1 MNSKAC
7 GRECDKRRSGQKL
20 CSAHTVP
27 EPFNIT
33 LVKRNL
39 ISFHKVLKE
48 ESKIVEPFK
57 KVNSYELLSNAR
69 NTRNAVLTSSN
80 YFKPIVEEKISGEDS
95 NLFRYRSCGDLLRIP
110 PHTRIDTKTFVKY
123 LNDPE
128 CHLNKFNLEPK
139 IGGRKRNVLIGNYKI
154 QTNAGY
160 GWCARKKYRQEMEPS
175 VHGPTLAISRKKRHV
190 T

>member
-1 MNSKAC
+1 MAT
-7 GRECDKRRSGQKL
+7 GTDAQQRP
-20 CSAHTVP
+20 ATPATAIATTTHTVT
-27 EPFNIT
+27 N
-33 LVKRNL
+33 VHGGRDRGGKQ
-39 ISFHKVLKE
+39 V
-48 ESKIVEPFK
+48 
-57 KVNSYELLSNAR
+57 
-69 NTRNAVLTSSN
+69 SN
-80 YFKPIVEEKISGEDS
+80 YFKPIVEEKISGEES

-110 PHTRIDTKTFVKY
+110 PHMRIDTKTFVKY
-123 LNDPE
+123 LSDPE

>member
-1 MNSKAC
+1 MYL
-7 GRECDKRRSGQKL
+7 KL
-20 CSAHTVP
+20 TILC
-27 EPFNIT
+27 F
-33 LVKRNL
+33 L
-39 ISFHKVLKE
+39 
-48 ESKIVEPFK
+48 
-57 KVNSYELLSNAR
+57 
-69 NTRNAVLTSSN
+69 
-80 YFKPIVEEKISGEDS
+80 EEKLSAEDS

-123 LNDPE
+123 LSDPE

>member
-1 MNSKAC
+1 M
-7 GRECDKRRSGQKL
+7 RQKYPPRTCL
-20 CSAHTVP
+20 DAYYLRKTKSFKNERV
-27 EPFNIT
+27 
-33 LVKRNL
+33 L
-39 ISFHKVLKE
+39 IIIS
-48 ESKIVEPFK
+48 
-57 KVNSYELLSNAR
+57 
-69 NTRNAVLTSSN
+69 RNAVLTSSN
-80 YFKPIVEEKISGEDS
+80 YFKPIVEEKISGEES

-110 PHTRIDTKTFVKY
+110 PHMRIDTKTFVKY
-123 LNDPE
+123 LSDPE

-175 VHGPTLAISRKKRHV
+175 VHGPTLAISRKKRRV